1 MHMQMIYKQ
10 DRTPSVSSPSLSLVE
25 QPESASESE
34 VGLAYGAVRGDELP
48 EQPLDGARAVK
59 ALLGEHGAVERVG
72 HLLERG
78 WVGGLEGGLEGWIGG
93 WVGGWVGGWI
103 GRVDWGF
110 T

>member
-34 VGLAYGAVRGDELP
+34 VGLAYGAVRSDELP

-78 WVGGLEGGLEGWIGG
+78 GGWVGGWIGGWIGG

>member
-1 MHMQMIYKQ
+1 MHMQIICKQ
-10 DRTPSVSSPSLSLVE
+10 DRTTPSVSSPSLSLVE

-34 VGLAYGAVRGDELP
+34 VGLAYGAVRSDELP

-72 HLLERG
+72 HLLEQG
-78 WVGGLEGGLEGWIGG
+78 WVGWRVGWRLG
-93 WVGGWVGGWI
+93 WRVGW
-103 GRVDWGF
+103 RVDWGF